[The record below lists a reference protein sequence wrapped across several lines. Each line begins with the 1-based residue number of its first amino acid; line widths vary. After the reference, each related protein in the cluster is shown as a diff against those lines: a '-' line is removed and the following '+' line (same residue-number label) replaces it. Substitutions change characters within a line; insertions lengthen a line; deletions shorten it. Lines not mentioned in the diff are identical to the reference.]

1 MTDKEYFCQENS
13 NRKIRCIRLFEV
25 QRIIYA

>member
-1 MTDKEYFCQENS
+1 MRDKEHFWRENS
-13 NRKIRCIRLFEV
+13 NRKIRCVRLFEV